1 MTDRLFREVVGP
13 VLPLPGQD
21 DVPRQYRQSASRSLA
36 PSSEAEVPPI
46 TVKHPLSN
54 TQGVNPNGIPEQRD

>member
-21 DVPRQYRQSASRSLA
+21 GVPRQYRQSAPRPLA
-36 PSSEAEVPPI
+36 PSSEEPEPPV
-46 TVKHPLSN
+46 VKDAS
-54 TQGVNPNGIPEQRD
+54 DD

>member
-1 MTDRLFREVVGP
+1 MTDRLFREIVGSILG
-13 VLPLPGQD
+13 LPAQD
-21 DVPRQYRQSASRSLA
+21 DVPRQYRQSAPHPLA

-54 TQGVNPNGIPEQRD
+54 TQGVNHGIPE